1 MKSYFHK
8 EYFHAQPSE
17 RGMTFNQRK
26 TEDWQLQLSNPDYRP
41 MRVDPPLDQSPPVIN
56 WLDVEVQN
64 IELFYVLNVYFNIY
78 F

>member
-1 MKSYFHK
+1 
-8 EYFHAQPSE
+8 
-17 RGMTFNQRK
+17 
-26 TEDWQLQLSNPDYRP
+26 

>member
-1 MKSYFHK
+1 
-8 EYFHAQPSE
+8 
-17 RGMTFNQRK
+17 
-26 TEDWQLQLSNPDYRP
+26 
-41 MRVDPPLDQSPPVIN
+41 MRVDPALDQSPPVIN

>member
-1 MKSYFHK
+1 
-8 EYFHAQPSE
+8 
-17 RGMTFNQRK
+17 MTFNQRK
-26 TEDWQLQLSNPDYRP
+26 TEDWQLQLSSPDYRP
-41 MRVDPPLDQSPPVIN
+41 MRVDPALDQSPLVIS